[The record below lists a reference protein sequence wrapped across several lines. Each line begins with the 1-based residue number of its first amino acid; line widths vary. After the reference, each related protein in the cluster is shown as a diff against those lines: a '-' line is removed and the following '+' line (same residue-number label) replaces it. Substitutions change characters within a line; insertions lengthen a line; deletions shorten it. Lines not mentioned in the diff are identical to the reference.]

1 MTGVSDDEL
10 YRQYETVNLYRRGPG
25 AKVELNR
32 PERMNAWSRQFSAD
46 LRDAITEVTEN
57 PEVRAILITGAGRA
71 FSSGADLK
79 EAAEDAGGGPVD
91 VYKILT
97 ERYHPLITG
106 IRRMPKPVIAGVNGP
121 AAGIGLSLALACDLV
136 VAAESAYF
144 SLAFVNIGLVPDGG
158 SSLFVPSRVGFARAA
173 ELAMLGERL
182 DARTALGWGLINR
195 VWPDE
200 EYQAQAQAL
209 LDRMAARRHQVLRR
223 DQAPA
228 QQVAVRAHGR
238 PARVR
243 GGHPEGDGRLRRLR
257 RGTGGLRREAAAPVQ
272 RGLRPPGPSA
282 ILDTPQLERVYRAE
296 APRITAALAARIGD
310 VGLAADAVQD
320 AFVEAL
326 EHWRDAP
333 PPNPGGWLA
342 TTARRKA
349 IDRLRRD
356 RAGQEK
362 LALLAATATEAFPE
376 TEAADDE
383 LLGMVFA
390 CCHPAL
396 PRESQIALTLRAVCG
411 LTTAEIAAAF
421 LAAEPAMTQRLLR
434 ARKALRAAGADMR
447 LPDPDQLADRLA
459 EVLAVVYLVFNEGY
473 LASAGR
479 QPARRD
485 LAAQAVALTRLL
497 HRLMPR
503 EPEVLGLLALLL
515 LHESRAA
522 TRFDGWGRLVRLADQ
537 DRTRWNRALI
547 AEATGLLDR
556 ALTQRASG
564 PYQVQAAIAALHA
577 EAPDYEHTDWRQ
589 IRILYDRLQE
599 LTPSPVVLLNRAVAT
614 RYVVGPEAALAEIT
628 PLAADLDGYRL
639 FHALR
644 AGLLTGLGRDD
655 EAREASERALALAG
669 NPAERELLARRLS
682 F

>member
-1 MTGVSDDEL
+1 M
-10 YRQYETVNLYRRGPG
+10 
-25 AKVELNR
+25 
-32 PERMNAWSRQFSAD
+32 
-46 LRDAITEVTEN
+46 
-57 PEVRAILITGAGRA
+57 
-71 FSSGADLK
+71 
-79 EAAEDAGGGPVD
+79 
-91 VYKILT
+91 YKILT

-182 DARTALGWGLINR
+182 DARKALDWGLINQ

-200 EYQAQAQAL
+200 EYPSQAEAL
-209 LDRMAARRHQVLRR
+209 LDRLAAG
-223 DQAPA
+223 ATSP
-228 QQVAVRAHGR
+228 
-238 PARVR
+238 
-243 GGHPEGDGRLRRLR
+243 
-257 RGTGGLRREAAAPVQ
+257 T
-272 RGLRPPGPSA
+272 PGPSA
-282 ILDTPQLERVYRAE
+282 SSTSGSTSTWTPSSSSRPGSRRRWPPRATSPRGWRPSPRSGRPGSAAPDRPAREILDTAQLERVYRAE

-320 AFVEAL
+320 AFVEAI

-349 IDRLRRD
+349 IDRLRRA

-362 LALLAATATEAFPE
+362 LALLAATATGPRRPK

-383 LLGMVFA
+383 LLGMIFA

-421 LAAEPAMTQRLLR
+421 LVAEPAMTQRLLR
-434 ARKALRAAGADMR
+434 ARKALRAAGPDGAHADMR
-447 LPDPDQLADRLA
+447 VPDPDQLADRLA

-515 LHESRAA
+515 LHESRTA

-556 ALTQRASG
+556 ALALRGPG

-577 EAPDYEHTDWRQ
+577 EAPDYDHTDWEQ
-589 IRILYDRLQE
+589 IRLLYDRLQA

-628 PLAADLDGYRL
+628 PLAAELDGYRL

-644 AGLLTGLGRDD
+644 AGLLAGLGRDD
-655 EAREASERALALAG
+655 EARDASERALALAG

>member
-1 MTGVSDDEL
+1 
-10 YRQYETVNLYRRGPG
+10 
-25 AKVELNR
+25 
-32 PERMNAWSRQFSAD
+32 
-46 LRDAITEVTEN
+46 
-57 PEVRAILITGAGRA
+57 
-71 FSSGADLK
+71 
-79 EAAEDAGGGPVD
+79 VD
-91 VYKILT
+91 K
-97 ERYHPLITG
+97 
-106 IRRMPKPVIAGVNGP
+106 A
-121 AAGIGLSLALACDLV
+121 
-136 VAAESAYF
+136 
-144 SLAFVNIGLVPDGG
+144 
-158 SSLFVPSRVGFARAA
+158 
-173 ELAMLGERL
+173 
-182 DARTALGWGLINR
+182 
-195 VWPDE
+195 
-200 EYQAQAQAL
+200 
-209 LDRMAARRHQVLRR
+209 
-223 DQAPA
+223 
-228 QQVAVRAHGR
+228 
-238 PARVR
+238 
-243 GGHPEGDGRLRRLR
+243 
-257 RGTGGLRREAAAPVQ
+257 
-272 RGLRPPGPSA
+272 
-282 ILDTPQLERVYRAE
+282 QLERVYRAE

-326 EHWRDAP
+326 EHWQDAP

-349 IDRLRRD
+349 IDRLRRAQ
-356 RAGQEK
+356 AGQEK
-362 LALLAATATEAFPE
+362 LALLAATATDACAE
-376 TEAADDE
+376 TETADDE

-421 LAAEPAMTQRLLR
+421 LAGEAAMTQRLLR
-434 ARKALRAAGADMR
+434 ARKALRAAGADLR
-447 LPDPDQLADRLA
+447 IPDPDQLADRLA

-485 LAAQAVALTRLL
+485 LAAQAVTLTRLL

-537 DRTRWNRALI
+537 DRTRWN
-547 AEATGLLDR
+547 R

-628 PLAADLDGYRL
+628 PLAGELDGYRL

>member
-1 MTGVSDDEL
+1 MD
-10 YRQYETVNLYRRGPG
+10 
-25 AKVELNR
+25 
-32 PERMNAWSRQFSAD
+32 
-46 LRDAITEVTEN
+46 
-57 PEVRAILITGAGRA
+57 
-71 FSSGADLK
+71 
-79 EAAEDAGGGPVD
+79 
-91 VYKILT
+91 
-97 ERYHPLITG
+97 
-106 IRRMPKPVIAGVNGP
+106 
-121 AAGIGLSLALACDLV
+121 
-136 VAAESAYF
+136 
-144 SLAFVNIGLVPDGG
+144 
-158 SSLFVPSRVGFARAA
+158 
-173 ELAMLGERL
+173 
-182 DARTALGWGLINR
+182 TA
-195 VWPDE
+195 
-200 EYQAQAQAL
+200 
-209 LDRMAARRHQVLRR
+209 
-223 DQAPA
+223 
-228 QQVAVRAHGR
+228 
-238 PARVR
+238 
-243 GGHPEGDGRLRRLR
+243 
-257 RGTGGLRREAAAPVQ
+257 
-272 RGLRPPGPSA
+272 
-282 ILDTPQLERVYRAE
+282 QLEQVYRAE
-296 APRITAALAARIGD
+296 APRITASLAARIGD
-310 VGLAADAVQD
+310 VGLAADAVHD

-326 EHWRDAP
+326 EHWRDDP

-349 IDRLRRD
+349 IDRLRRA

-362 LALLAATATEAFPE
+362 LALLAATATGACPEA
-376 TEAADDE
+376 EAADDE
-383 LLGMVFA
+383 LLGMIFA

-434 ARKALRAAGADMR
+434 ARKALRSTGKDGAAADMR
-447 LPDPDQLADRLA
+447 IPDPDQLADRLA

-485 LAAQAVALTRLL
+485 LAAQAVSLTRLL

-522 TRFDGWGRLVRLADQ
+522 TRFDGWGRLIRLADQ
-537 DRTRWNRALI
+537 DRTRWNRELI

-577 EAPDYEHTDWRQ
+577 EAADYEHTDWRQ
-589 IRILYDRLQE
+589 IRMLYDRLQE

-682 F
+682 FLRSGHISTTGRTSTVIQPLSTPGQVLAISTASSMVSVSRTE

>member
-1 MTGVSDDEL
+1 V
-10 YRQYETVNLYRRGPG
+10 
-25 AKVELNR
+25 
-32 PERMNAWSRQFSAD
+32 
-46 LRDAITEVTEN
+46 DA
-57 PEVRAILITGAGRA
+57 
-71 FSSGADLK
+71 
-79 EAAEDAGGGPVD
+79 
-91 VYKILT
+91 
-97 ERYHPLITG
+97 
-106 IRRMPKPVIAGVNGP
+106 
-121 AAGIGLSLALACDLV
+121 
-136 VAAESAYF
+136 
-144 SLAFVNIGLVPDGG
+144 
-158 SSLFVPSRVGFARAA
+158 
-173 ELAMLGERL
+173 
-182 DARTALGWGLINR
+182 
-195 VWPDE
+195 
-200 EYQAQAQAL
+200 
-209 LDRMAARRHQVLRR
+209 
-223 DQAPA
+223 
-228 QQVAVRAHGR
+228 
-238 PARVR
+238 
-243 GGHPEGDGRLRRLR
+243 
-257 RGTGGLRREAAAPVQ
+257 
-272 RGLRPPGPSA
+272 
-282 ILDTPQLERVYRAE
+282 LERIYRAE
-296 APRITAALAARIGD
+296 APRITAALAARTGD

-320 AFVEAL
+320 AFVEAI
-326 EHWRDAP
+326 EHWRDGP

-349 IDRLRRD
+349 IDRLRRAK
-356 RAGQEK
+356 AGQEK
-362 LALLAATATEAFPE
+362 LALLAATE
-376 TEAADDE
+376 TGLGADTSDAEEADDE
-383 LLGMVFA
+383 LLGMIFA
-390 CCHPAL
+390 CCHPVL
-396 PRESQIALTLRAVCG
+396 PRESQIALTLRAACG

-434 ARKALRAAGADMR
+434 ARKALRAAHADLR
-447 LPDPDQLADRLA
+447 VPDPDALADRLA

-485 LAAQAVALTRLL
+485 LAAQAVALARLL

-503 EPEVLGLLALLL
+503 EPEVLGLLALML

-537 DRTRWNRALI
+537 DRSRWSTALI

-556 ALTQRASG
+556 ALTHRASG

-628 PLAADLDGYRL
+628 PLAAELDGYRL

>member
-1 MTGVSDDEL
+1 
-10 YRQYETVNLYRRGPG
+10 
-25 AKVELNR
+25 
-32 PERMNAWSRQFSAD
+32 
-46 LRDAITEVTEN
+46 
-57 PEVRAILITGAGRA
+57 
-71 FSSGADLK
+71 
-79 EAAEDAGGGPVD
+79 
-91 VYKILT
+91 
-97 ERYHPLITG
+97 
-106 IRRMPKPVIAGVNGP
+106 
-121 AAGIGLSLALACDLV
+121 
-136 VAAESAYF
+136 
-144 SLAFVNIGLVPDGG
+144 
-158 SSLFVPSRVGFARAA
+158 
-173 ELAMLGERL
+173 
-182 DARTALGWGLINR
+182 
-195 VWPDE
+195 
-200 EYQAQAQAL
+200 
-209 LDRMAARRHQVLRR
+209 
-223 DQAPA
+223 
-228 QQVAVRAHGR
+228 
-238 PARVR
+238 
-243 GGHPEGDGRLRRLR
+243 
-257 RGTGGLRREAAAPVQ
+257 
-272 RGLRPPGPSA
+272 
-282 ILDTPQLERVYRAE
+282 LDTAQFEQVYRAE

-320 AFVEAL
+320 AFVEAI
-326 EHWRDAP
+326 EHWRDGHV

-349 IDRLRRD
+349 IDRLRRA
-356 RAGQEK
+356 RAGQQK
-362 LALLAATATEAFPE
+362 LALLAATATDIGPEAGE
-376 TEAADDE
+376 ERHADDE
-383 LLGMVFA
+383 LLGMIFA

-421 LAAEPAMTQRLLR
+421 LAGEPAMTQRLLR
-434 ARKALRAAGADMR
+434 ARKALRAAHADMR
-447 LPDPDQLADRLA
+447 IPDPDELADRLA

-485 LAAQAVALTRLL
+485 LATQAVSLTRLL

-556 ALTQRASG
+556 ALAMRGPG

-577 EAPDYEHTDWRQ
+577 EASDYEQTDWNQ
-589 IRILYDRLQE
+589 IRLLYDRLQA

-628 PLAADLDGYRL
+628 PLATELDSYRL

-644 AGLLTGLGRDD
+644 AGLLAGLGRDD
-655 EAREASERALALAG
+655 EAHAASERALALAG

>member
-1 MTGVSDDEL
+1 VDTAKLEL
-10 YRQYETVNLYRRGPG
+10 
-25 AKVELNR
+25 
-32 PERMNAWSRQFSAD
+32 
-46 LRDAITEVTEN
+46 
-57 PEVRAILITGAGRA
+57 
-71 FSSGADLK
+71 
-79 EAAEDAGGGPVD
+79 
-91 VYKILT
+91 
-97 ERYHPLITG
+97 
-106 IRRMPKPVIAGVNGP
+106 
-121 AAGIGLSLALACDLV
+121 
-136 VAAESAYF
+136 
-144 SLAFVNIGLVPDGG
+144 
-158 SSLFVPSRVGFARAA
+158 
-173 ELAMLGERL
+173 
-182 DARTALGWGLINR
+182 
-195 VWPDE
+195 
-200 EYQAQAQAL
+200 
-209 LDRMAARRHQVLRR
+209 
-223 DQAPA
+223 
-228 QQVAVRAHGR
+228 
-238 PARVR
+238 
-243 GGHPEGDGRLRRLR
+243 
-257 RGTGGLRREAAAPVQ
+257 
-272 RGLRPPGPSA
+272 
-282 ILDTPQLERVYRAE
+282 VYRAE

-326 EHWRDAP
+326 EHWPDGGV

-349 IDRLRRD
+349 IDRLRRA

-362 LALLAATATEAFPE
+362 LALLAATEADTCVAASE
-376 TEAADDE
+376 TGHADDE
-383 LLGMVFA
+383 LLGMIFA

-411 LTTAEIAAAF
+411 LSTAEIAAAF
-421 LAAEPAMTQRLLR
+421 LVGEAAMTQRLLR
-434 ARKALRAAGADMR
+434 ARKALRSTGPDGAHADMR
-447 LPDPDQLADRLA
+447 VPDPDHLADRLA

-537 DRTRWNRALI
+537 DRTRWNRKLI

-577 EAPDYEHTDWRQ
+577 EAPDYDHTDWRQ

-614 RYVVGPEAALAEIT
+614 RYVLGPEAALAEIT
-628 PLAADLDGYRL
+628 PLAAELDGYRL
-639 FHALR
+639 YHALR
-644 AGLLTGLGRDD
+644 AGLLAGLGRDD
-655 EAREASERALALAG
+655 ESRAASERALALAG

>member
-1 MTGVSDDEL
+1 MD
-10 YRQYETVNLYRRGPG
+10 P
-25 AKVELNR
+25 
-32 PERMNAWSRQFSAD
+32 
-46 LRDAITEVTEN
+46 
-57 PEVRAILITGAGRA
+57 
-71 FSSGADLK
+71 
-79 EAAEDAGGGPVD
+79 
-91 VYKILT
+91 
-97 ERYHPLITG
+97 
-106 IRRMPKPVIAGVNGP
+106 
-121 AAGIGLSLALACDLV
+121 
-136 VAAESAYF
+136 
-144 SLAFVNIGLVPDGG
+144 
-158 SSLFVPSRVGFARAA
+158 
-173 ELAMLGERL
+173 
-182 DARTALGWGLINR
+182 
-195 VWPDE
+195 
-200 EYQAQAQAL
+200 
-209 LDRMAARRHQVLRR
+209 
-223 DQAPA
+223 
-228 QQVAVRAHGR
+228 
-238 PARVR
+238 
-243 GGHPEGDGRLRRLR
+243 
-257 RGTGGLRREAAAPVQ
+257 
-272 RGLRPPGPSA
+272 
-282 ILDTPQLERVYRAE
+282 LERIYRAE
-296 APRITAALAARIGD
+296 APRITAALSARTGD

-320 AFVEAL
+320 AFVEAI
-326 EHWRDAP
+326 EHWRDGP

-349 IDRLRRD
+349 IARLRRAK
-356 RAGQEK
+356 AGQEK
-362 LALLAATATEAFPE
+362 LALLAATE
-376 TEAADDE
+376 TGLGADTSDAEEADDE
-383 LLGMVFA
+383 LLGMIFA

-396 PRESQIALTLRAVCG
+396 PRESQIALTLRAACG

-434 ARKALRAAGADMR
+434 ARKALRAAHADLR
-447 LPDPDQLADRLA
+447 VPDPDALADRLA

-485 LAAQAVALTRLL
+485 LAAQAVSLARLL
-497 HRLMPR
+497 HQLMPR

-556 ALTQRASG
+556 ALTHRASG

-589 IRILYDRLQE
+589 IRMLYDRLQE

-614 RYVVGPEAALAEIT
+614 RYVVGPEAALAEIE
-628 PLAADLDGYRL
+628 PLAGELDGYRL

-644 AGLLTGLGRDD
+644 AGLLTGLGRDE
-655 EAREASERALALAG
+655 EARQASERALALAG